1 MIERLVEPIV
11 GLTDRWAMV
20 LWGPH
25 VSLVGRQ
32 ARRPSTAAAAAAAR
46 RRNPLLF
53 SVSGF
58 PSPYPPWRAGERLSL
73 VQPCCPPPSSSPVRA
88 NGSVVHPW
96 LPTRGVDCGGRT
108 RSSCPQSPADDFE
121 THSEARPLAR
131 MAAAA
136 PMWWGKR
143 VPFLL
148 LNLQL
153 VRLLN
158 LVKFV
163 EVFRGKYLFQYS
175 ASMNM

>member
-1 MIERLVEPIV
+1 MGPTRQPRGTAGSTPLHSGRRRRRSPSQSPPLLRLWLPEP
-11 GLTDRWAMV
+11 
-20 LWGPH
+20 
-25 VSLVGRQ
+25 VS
-32 ARRPSTAAAAAAAR
+32 SMAR
-46 RRNPLLF
+46 RRETLARAALL
-53 SVSGF
+53 
-58 PSPYPPWRAGERLSL
+58 
-73 VQPCCPPPSSSPVRA
+73 PPPSSSPVRA